1 MRLEIV
7 RRLASEMRIDLEADV
22 AELVATQISGGARE
36 IRGALHRLQ
45 ATSVAFEQNVTPA
58 LAANALA
65 DLAQQCTRN
74 VRLSD
79 VEQAICQVFGV
90 EAVDLRSERKT
101 RSIQEP
107 RMLAMWLARKYTR
120 APWSEI
126 GEFFGRR
133 SHSTVISAHKRTEK
147 LIRTRAEIGVS
158 HETCSVEEAIRRVEA
173 ALRTA

>member
-1 MRLEIV
+1 MTRQ
-7 RRLASEMRIDLEADV
+7 LAVS
-22 AELVATQISGGARE
+22 
-36 IRGALHRLQ
+36 AL
-45 ATSVAFEQNVTPA
+45 T
-58 LAANALA
+58 
-65 DLAQQCTRN
+65 DLAQQCTRH

-79 VEQAICQVFGV
+79 VEQAICSVFGV
-90 EAVDLRSERKT
+90 EADQLRSDRKS
-101 RSIQEP
+101 RSIHEP

-133 SHSTVISAHKRTEK
+133 SHSTVISAHRRVEQ

-158 HETCSVEEAIRRVEA
+158 HETCDVEEAIRRVEA